1 MLHAARRRKR
11 WIKRD
16 GRGVGSKKKKKTKVE
31 RGWPDG
37 GATIV
42 SGAAGCGVAVTSN
55 REEEWLSLR
64 VVLPLFPLLLSF
76 FLCFTFLSFLFFL
89 LFLSLCSFFYMFF
102 FLSVAL
108 SLFGLSSL
116 SKTFLFFLISPV
128 FHSLK
133 LSLQVFSLLTLL
145 CFSSPFQIVL
155 FLKKILL
162 FFFLF
167 FSLSSDHENQIYL

>member
-55 REEEWLSLR
+55 REEERLSLR

-76 FLCFTFLSFLFFL
+76 FLCFTFLSFLFFYY
-89 LFLSLCSFFYMFF
+89 SFHYVLFYMFF

-108 SLFGLSSL
+108 SLLSLSSL

-128 FHSLK
+128 FHSPK

-155 FLKKILL
+155 FLKKILR

>member
-1 MLHAARRRKR
+1 M
-11 WIKRD
+11 
-16 GRGVGSKKKKKTKVE
+16 
-31 RGWPDG
+31 
-37 GATIV
+37 IV
-42 SGAAGCGVAVTSN
+42 AAGCSSSVSSSSFV
-55 REEEWLSLR
+55 LSL
-64 VVLPLFPLLLSF
+64 FYFSF
-76 FLCFTFLSFLFFL
+76 FFVFSIIPFI
-89 LFLSLCSFFYMFF
+89 MFF
-102 FLSVAL
+102 SICFSLSVAL

-133 LSLQVFSLLTLL
+133 LSLQVFYLLTLL

>member
-1 MLHAARRRKR
+1 M
-11 WIKRD
+11 
-16 GRGVGSKKKKKTKVE
+16 
-31 RGWPDG
+31 
-37 GATIV
+37 
-42 SGAAGCGVAVTSN
+42 VAL
-55 REEEWLSLR
+55 LSLAVLL
-64 VVLPLFPLLLSF
+64 VVEWRWLRTERKNDCRCGLF
-76 FLCFTFLSFLFFL
+76 FLCFLFFFHSFSVLLFFLFF
-89 LFLSLCSFFYMFF
+89 FFYYSFHYVLFYMFF

-108 SLFGLSSL
+108 SLLSLSSL

-128 FHSLK
+128 FHSPK